1 MESKIGQCA
10 LCGYNALVMH
20 DGYMVCEECG
30 TINNEDMITSEFHD
44 YEGYQSASQN
54 KWIMNDKKKHLAH
67 FDGKV
72 PDGKKEGLS
81 HIKIYSKLLT
91 FPSDMVERAE
101 NMFSLVYK
109 DKEVIHTV
117 MATKEALAS
126 ACLLVE
132 GRKFGQVISIKEFSK
147 VTGVKVGPL
156 VKAINFIK
164 KKFCITLP
172 KSTIAEMCVEIA
184 FKNNIAPDV
193 RRAAQEIILLC
204 DRAWLVTG
212 RQPQKIIWAA
222 FYIAVKSNSLDE
234 NRKLTQ
240 TNFLKN
246 HGLKFNVQDKE
257 RLNEI
262 LEILKDIGDTIPWAS
277 NKNKKDF
284 VYHNLNDI
292 LKYSRMALM
301 EKRMKFLKEMENSQ
315 NIQNGDGDEH
325 DESTCQKRKLQS
337 GDEEN
342 IDIFQPPILKKVR
355 LPVNE
360 DITIPSSINVD
371 CDIEDMGSD
380 IDEELDGYLRS
391 PEEVKQMEIARALI
405 ID

>member
-1 MESKIGQCA
+1 MESMIGQCTM
-10 LCGYNALVMH
+10 CGYNALVKH

-30 TINNEDMITSEFHD
+30 TINNEDMITSEFQD

-67 FDGKV
+67 FDGKI
-72 PDGKKEGLS
+72 PDGKREGLS

-91 FPSDMVERAE
+91 FSSDMVERAE
-101 NMFSLVYK
+101 NMFSILYK
-109 DKEVIHTV
+109 DEEVIHKV
-117 MATKEALAS
+117 MEAKEALSS
-126 ACLLVE
+126 ACLFVE

-147 VTGVKVGPL
+147 VTGVKVGLL
-156 VKAINFIK
+156 VKAINLIK
-164 KKFCITLP
+164 RKFFITLP
-172 KSTIAEMCVEIA
+172 KTTIAEMSVEIA
-184 FKNNIAPDV
+184 FKNNIEPDV
-193 RRAAQEIILLC
+193 RRAAQEIISLC

-222 FYIAVKSNSLDE
+222 FYISVKSYSLDE

-240 TNFLKN
+240 TNFMKK
-246 HGLKFNVQDKE
+246 HGQKVNVQDKE

-284 VYHNLNDI
+284 VYHNLKDI
-292 LKYSRMALM
+292 LKYSKMALM

-315 NIQNGDGDEH
+315 NIQNGES
-325 DESTCQKRKLQS
+325 DESTCHKRKLET
-337 GDEEN
+337 GAEEN

-355 LPVNE
+355 HPVDE
-360 DITIPSSINVD
+360 DRTIPPSINVD

-391 PEEVKQMEIARALI
+391 SEEVKQMEIARALI
-405 ID
+405 IDKQ